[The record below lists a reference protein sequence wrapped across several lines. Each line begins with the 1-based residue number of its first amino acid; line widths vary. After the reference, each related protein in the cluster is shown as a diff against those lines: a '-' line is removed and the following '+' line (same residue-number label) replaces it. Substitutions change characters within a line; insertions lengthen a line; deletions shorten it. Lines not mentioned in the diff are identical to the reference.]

1 MLQVEIFQI
10 KTKGKRTERDK
21 LNNEQ
26 VEISEKQNWEHKD
39 ENLQNIEGVAPTF
52 APTHK

>member
-1 MLQVEIFQI
+1 MPPNQSGESNWLLGMMLIVAYIIIAAGF
-10 KTKGKRTERDK
+10 
-21 LNNEQ
+21 
-26 VEISEKQNWEHKD
+26 WEHKD